1 MKAIKTIIAALV
13 IMMGSLT
20 ANAQCMSI
28 TAVRNNAR
36 FLTDR
41 MAYTLGI
48 SDPFL
53 IDEIYRINYD
63 YIWGVNS
70 YLDDV
75 AMGYYYDDYISV
87 CSARDIALR
96 TLLGNVVWNRVIGY
110 SYFYRPIVF
119 ANRCW
124 HFSIY
129 DYDRHGRGHFFL
141 SVPRPYNRGYEGGH
155 FFRGMAPRDTR
166 GNMIPPRGYRQDNG
180 RYDRP
185 GNVRYNNGRGNVRED
200 INRGGSRVDNGRGR
214 VDNNR
219 GRVDNNRGRVDNN
232 RGNSRADDNRSGG
245 RIDNGRGNSR
255 NDGGSRGNVSAPS
268 RSSGFIMT
276 RSDNNMRSSSRVSAT
291 RVSDNS
297 GSRGGG
303 NSRGGGVV
311 HGGRR

>member
-1 MKAIKTIIAALV
+1 MKAIKTMIAALV

-200 INRGGSRVDNGRGR
+200 INRGGSRVDNGRS
-214 VDNNR
+214 
-219 GRVDNNRGRVDNN
+219 RVDNNRGRVDNN
-232 RGNSRADDNRSGG
+232 RGNGRTYDNRSGG

-303 NSRGGGVV
+303 NSRGVGVV

>member
-1 MKAIKTIIAALV
+1 MKAIKTMIAALV

-200 INRGGSRVDNGRGR
+200 INRGGSRVDNGRS
-214 VDNNR
+214 
-219 GRVDNNRGRVDNN
+219 RVDNNRGRVDNN
-232 RGNSRADDNRSGG
+232 RGNGRTYDNRSGG

>member
-219 GRVDNNRGRVDNN
+219 GRVDNNRG
-232 RGNSRADDNRSGG
+232 NSRADDNRSGG

>member
-75 AMGYYYDDYISV
+75 ALGYYYDDYISV

-185 GNVRYNNGRGNVRED
+185 RNVRFNNGRGNVRED
-200 INRGGSRVDNGRGR
+200 INRGGSRVDNGRG
-214 VDNNR
+214 
-219 GRVDNNRGRVDNN
+219 
-232 RGNSRADDNRSGG
+232 
-245 RIDNGRGNSR
+245 NSR
-255 NDGGSRGNVSAPS
+255 NGGSSRGNVSAPS

-311 HGGRR
+311 QGGRR

>member
-200 INRGGSRVDNGRGR
+200 INRGGSRVDNGRS
-214 VDNNR
+214 
-219 GRVDNNRGRVDNN
+219 RVDNNRGRVDNN
-232 RGNSRADDNRSGG
+232 RGNGRTYDNRSGG

-303 NSRGGGVV
+303 NSRGVGVV

>member
-200 INRGGSRVDNGRGR
+200 INRGGSRVDNGRS
-214 VDNNR
+214 
-219 GRVDNNRGRVDNN
+219 RVDNNRGRVDNN
-232 RGNSRADDNRSGG
+232 RGNGRTYDNRGG
-245 RIDNGRGNSR
+245 SRIDNGRGNSR
-255 NDGGSRGNVSAPS
+255 NGGSSRGNVSAPS

-311 HGGRR
+311 QGGRR

>member
-1 MKAIKTIIAALV
+1 MKAIKTMIAALV

-124 HFSIY
+124 HFSVY

-200 INRGGSRVDNGRGR
+200 INRGGSRVDNGRS
-214 VDNNR
+214 
-219 GRVDNNRGRVDNN
+219 RVDNNRGRVDNN
-232 RGNSRADDNRSGG
+232 RGNSRTYDNRSGG

>member
-219 GRVDNNRGRVDNN
+219 GRVDNNRG
-232 RGNSRADDNRSGG
+232 NSRADDNRSGG

-276 RSDNNMRSSSRVSAT
+276 RSGNNMRSSSRVSAT

>member
-219 GRVDNNRGRVDNN
+219 GRVDNNRG
-232 RGNSRADDNRSGG
+232 NSRADDNRIGG

>member
-185 GNVRYNNGRGNVRED
+185 RNVRFNNGRGNVRED
-200 INRGGSRVDNGRGR
+200 INRGGSR
-214 VDNNR
+214 
-219 GRVDNNRGRVDNN
+219 
-232 RGNSRADDNRSGG
+232 
-245 RIDNGRGNSR
+245 IDNGRGNSR
-255 NDGGSRGNVSAPS
+255 NGGSSRGNVSAPS

-311 HGGRR
+311 QGGRR

>member
-1 MKAIKTIIAALV
+1 
-13 IMMGSLT
+13 
-20 ANAQCMSI
+20 
-28 TAVRNNAR
+28 
-36 FLTDR
+36 
-41 MAYTLGI
+41 
-48 SDPFL
+48 
-53 IDEIYRINYD
+53 
-63 YIWGVNS
+63 
-70 YLDDV
+70 
-75 AMGYYYDDYISV
+75 MGYYYDDYISV

-200 INRGGSRVDNGRGR
+200 INRGGSRVDNGRS
-214 VDNNR
+214 
-219 GRVDNNRGRVDNN
+219 RVDNNRGRVDNN
-232 RGNSRADDNRSGG
+232 RGNGRTYDNRSGG

>member
-20 ANAQCMSI
+20 ANAQCMSV

-200 INRGGSRVDNGRGR
+200 INRGGSRVDNGRS
-214 VDNNR
+214 
-219 GRVDNNRGRVDNN
+219 RVDNNRGRVDNN
-232 RGNSRADDNRSGG
+232 RGNGRTYDNRSGG

>member
-200 INRGGSRVDNGRGR
+200 INRGGSRVDNGRS
-214 VDNNR
+214 
-219 GRVDNNRGRVDNN
+219 RVDNNRGRVDNN
-232 RGNSRADDNRSGG
+232 RGNGRTYDNRSGG

>member
-219 GRVDNNRGRVDNN
+219 GRVDNNRG
-232 RGNSRADDNRSGG
+232 NSRADDNRSGG

-255 NDGGSRGNVSAPS
+255 YDGGSRGNVSAPS

-291 RVSDNS
+291 GVSDNS
-297 GSRGGG
+297 GSR
-303 NSRGGGVV
+303 
-311 HGGRR
+311 

>member
-200 INRGGSRVDNGRGR
+200 INRGGSR
-214 VDNNR
+214 
-219 GRVDNNRGRVDNN
+219 
-232 RGNSRADDNRSGG
+232 
-245 RIDNGRGNSR
+245 IDNGRGNSR
-255 NDGGSRGNVSAPS
+255 NGGSSRGNVSAPS

-311 HGGRR
+311 QGGRR

>member
-1 MKAIKTIIAALV
+1 MKAIKTMIAALV

-124 HFSIY
+124 HFSVY

-185 GNVRYNNGRGNVRED
+185 GNVRFNNGRSNVRED
-200 INRGGSRVDNGRGR
+200 INRGGSRVDNGRS
-214 VDNNR
+214 
-219 GRVDNNRGRVDNN
+219 RVDNNRGRVDNN
-232 RGNSRADDNRSGG
+232 RGNGRTYDNRSGG

>member
-141 SVPRPYNRGYEGGH
+141 SVPRPYNRSYEGGH

-185 GNVRYNNGRGNVRED
+185 GNVRFNNGRGNVRED
-200 INRGGSRVDNGRGR
+200 INRGGSRVDNSRSR
-214 VDNNR
+214 VY
-219 GRVDNNRGRVDNN
+219 NN
-232 RGNSRADDNRSGG
+232 RGNGRAYDNRGG
-245 RIDNGRGNSR
+245 SRIDNGRGNSR
-255 NDGGSRGNVSAPS
+255 NGGSSRGNVSAPS

-311 HGGRR
+311 QGGRR

>member
-200 INRGGSRVDNGRGR
+200 INRGGSRVDN
-214 VDNNR
+214 
-219 GRVDNNRGRVDNN
+219 N
-232 RGNSRADDNRSGG
+232 RGNSRADDNRSGR

>member
-219 GRVDNNRGRVDNN
+219 GRVDNNRG
-232 RGNSRADDNRSGG
+232 NSRADDNRSGG

-255 NDGGSRGNVSAPS
+255 YDGGSRGNVSAPS

>member
-219 GRVDNNRGRVDNN
+219 GRVDNNRG
-232 RGNSRADDNRSGG
+232 NSRADDNRSGG
-245 RIDNGRGNSR
+245 RIDNSRGNSR

-276 RSDNNMRSSSRVSAT
+276 RSGNNMRSSSRVSAT

>member
-219 GRVDNNRGRVDNN
+219 GRVDNNRG
-232 RGNSRADDNRSGG
+232 NSRADDNRSGG

-303 NSRGGGVV
+303 NSRCGGVV

>member
-20 ANAQCMSI
+20 ANAQCMSV

-219 GRVDNNRGRVDNN
+219 GRVDNNRG
-232 RGNSRADDNRSGG
+232 NSRADDNRSGG

>member
-200 INRGGSRVDNGRGR
+200 INRGGSRVDN
-214 VDNNR
+214 NR

>member
-129 DYDRHGRGHFFL
+129 YYDRHGRGHFFL

-200 INRGGSRVDNGRGR
+200 INRGGSRVDNG
-214 VDNNR
+214 R

>member
-166 GNMIPPRGYRQDNG
+166 GNMIPPRGYGQDNG

-200 INRGGSRVDNGRGR
+200 INRG
-214 VDNNR
+214 
-219 GRVDNNRGRVDNN
+219 
-232 RGNSRADDNRSGG
+232 NSRY
-245 RIDNGRGNSR
+245 
-255 NDGGSRGNVSAPS
+255 DGGSRGNVSAPS

>member
-185 GNVRYNNGRGNVRED
+185 GNVRFNNGRGNVRED
-200 INRGGSRVDNGRGR
+200 INRGGSR
-214 VDNNR
+214 
-219 GRVDNNRGRVDNN
+219 
-232 RGNSRADDNRSGG
+232 
-245 RIDNGRGNSR
+245 IDNGRGNSR
-255 NDGGSRGNVSAPS
+255 NGGSSRGNVSAPS

-311 HGGRR
+311 QGGRR

>member
-185 GNVRYNNGRGNVRED
+185 GNVRYNYGLCFVRVD
-200 INRGGSRVDNGRGR
+200 IIRGGSRVDNGRS
-214 VDNNR
+214 
-219 GRVDNNRGRVDNN
+219 RVDNNRGRVDNN
-232 RGNSRADDNRSGG
+232 RGNGRTYDNRSGG

-311 HGGRR
+311 QGGRR